1 MPSRS
6 DGASGSWA
14 LERTVAILLGL
25 GAALRLWQY
34 AGNPT
39 LWMDELAL
47 GNNLL
52 TRPLGLLLGTPLAD
66 GQVAPPGFLI
76 VSRAAV
82 VAFGSSEYALRLFP
96 LLCSLASLPLFA
108 RLATR
113 LLRPPAALLA
123 IALFALSP
131 GIAIY
136 AAEGKQY
143 ATDVLV
149 TLALTELTLWW
160 LAAPGARRSV
170 ALAVGG
176 VVGVF
181 LSQPAVFL
189 LAGLGAALVVGTPR
203 GDRRKPLAPM
213 AFWVTGAVL
222 SVVHAR
228 SRMSSGLMNYMHW
241 FWQEGFLPW
250 PVTSLE
256 DALWPLRTLA
266 GLFGLGLGYPWP
278 WAYLTLVACG
288 LVSLFRR
295 ARRVALLL
303 AGPIAVTLLA
313 AVAQVYP
320 FQLRL
325 VLFLVPGFVLLVAEG
340 AGLIAERAGQMVERA
355 PGRAV
360 RALLLPAVAA
370 PVAVSLVRN
379 PPVWHLDEMRPVFA
393 ELQRRRQ
400 PEDAVYAYYPSW
412 QAVRYYGP
420 RYGLGFEAVEI
431 GACHPRDLHDYLR
444 ELDRYRGR
452 RVWILF
458 ASSARRLGE
467 RQAMTAYLDAI
478 GVRRDAI
485 EGPPTNR
492 PGAISA
498 RERIESRFR
507 TGAYLYDLTD
517 PSRLASTTADR
528 PSLPP
533 AVQMPG
539 GPRCVYGPVVPQ
551 VPTVAAA
558 RAAP

>member
-1 MPSRS
+1 
-6 DGASGSWA
+6 
-14 LERTVAILLGL
+14 
-25 GAALRLWQY
+25 
-34 AGNPT
+34 
-39 LWMDELAL
+39 
-47 GNNLL
+47 
-52 TRPLGLLLGTPLAD
+52 
-66 GQVAPPGFLI
+66 
-76 VSRAAV
+76 
-82 VAFGSSEYALRLFP
+82 
-96 LLCSLASLPLFA
+96 
-108 RLATR
+108 
-113 LLRPPAALLA
+113 
-123 IALFALSP
+123 
-131 GIAIY
+131 
-136 AAEGKQY
+136 
-143 ATDVLV
+143 
-149 TLALTELTLWW
+149 
-160 LAAPGARRSV
+160 
-170 ALAVGG
+170 
-176 VVGVF
+176 
-181 LSQPAVFL
+181 
-189 LAGLGAALVVGTPR
+189 
-203 GDRRKPLAPM
+203 
-213 AFWVTGAVL
+213 
-222 SVVHAR
+222 
-228 SRMSSGLMNYMHW
+228 MNYMHW
-241 FWQEGFLPW
+241 FWREGFLPW

-412 QAVRYYGP
+412 QAVRYYGS

-431 GACHPRDLHDYLR
+431 GACHPSDLHDYLR

-498 RERIESRFR
+498 HERIESRFR

-528 PSLPP
+528 PSLPL

>member
-76 VSRAAV
+76 VSRAVV

-360 RALLLPAVAA
+360 PGGCSCRPWRRRLRCPSSGTRRSGTWTRCVRCSPSCSGDVSRRTRSTRITRRGRPSVTTARATDSASRRWRSA
-370 PVAVSLVRN
+370 PVTPGTSTTTSASSTGTAGAGSGFCL
-379 PPVWHLDEMRPVFA
+379 PP
-393 ELQRRRQ
+393 
-400 PEDAVYAYYPSW
+400 
-412 QAVRYYGP
+412 
-420 RYGLGFEAVEI
+420 
-431 GACHPRDLHDYLR
+431 
-444 ELDRYRGR
+444 R
-452 RVWILF
+452 RV
-458 ASSARRLGE
+458 ASAR
-467 RQAMTAYLDAI
+467 D
-478 GVRRDAI
+478 RR
-485 EGPPTNR
+485 
-492 PGAISA
+492 
-498 RERIESRFR
+498 
-507 TGAYLYDLTD
+507 
-517 PSRLASTTADR
+517 
-528 PSLPP
+528 
-533 AVQMPG
+533 
-539 GPRCVYGPVVPQ
+539 
-551 VPTVAAA
+551 
-558 RAAP
+558 